1 MEVKILL
8 MDRLSIEIVTGVV
21 ALAIQAGFAVWWA
34 SGIQS
39 KLYHIEHEVMK
50 LNMNVE
56 QNTEFRIKWPRGEMG
71 ALPDDVKQD
80 SAITVLQSEVER
92 LRQRTQC
99 R

>member
-1 MEVKILL
+1 MN
-8 MDRLSIEIVTGVV
+8 RLSIEIVTGVV
-21 ALAIQAGFAVWWA
+21 ALAIQAGVAVWWA

-39 KLYHIEHEVMK
+39 TLDHIEHQVMK
-50 LNMNVE
+50 LDMNVE

-80 SAITVLQSEVER
+80 SAITVLQAEVER
-92 LRQRTQC
+92 LRERTQC

>member
-1 MEVKILL
+1 MN
-8 MDRLSIEIVTGVV
+8 RLSIEIVTGVV
-21 ALAIQAGFAVWWA
+21 ALAVQAGVAVWWA

-39 KLYHIEHEVMK
+39 TLDHIEHQVMK
-50 LNMNVE
+50 LDMNVE

-80 SAITVLQSEVER
+80 SAITVLQAEVER
-92 LRQRTQC
+92 LRERTQC

>member
-1 MEVKILL
+1 MN
-8 MDRLSIEIVTGVV
+8 RLSIEIVTGVV
-21 ALAIQAGFAVWWA
+21 ALAIQAGVAVWWA

-39 KLYHIEHEVMK
+39 KLYHIEHQVMK
-50 LNMNVE
+50 LDMNVE

-80 SAITVLQSEVER
+80 SAITVLQAEVER
-92 LRQRTQC
+92 LRERTQC

>member
-1 MEVKILL
+1 MN
-8 MDRLSIEIVTGVV
+8 RLSIEIVTGVV
-21 ALAIQAGFAVWWA
+21 ALAVQAGVAVWWA

-39 KLYHIEHEVMK
+39 KLYHIEHQVMK
-50 LNMNVE
+50 LDMNVE

-80 SAITVLQSEVER
+80 SAITVLQAEVER
-92 LRQRTQC
+92 LRAHAQC

>member
-1 MEVKILL
+1 MN
-8 MDRLSIEIVTGVV
+8 RLSLEIISGVI
-21 ALAIQAGFAVWWA
+21 ALAVQAGVAVWWA

-39 KLYHIEHEVMK
+39 TLSHIEHQVMK
-50 LNMNVE
+50 LDMNVE

-80 SAITVLQSEVER
+80 SAITVLQAEVER

>member
-1 MEVKILL
+1 MN
-8 MDRLSIEIVTGVV
+8 RLSLEIITGVV
-21 ALAIQAGFAVWWA
+21 ALAVQAGIAVWWA

-39 KLYHIEHEVMK
+39 KIYHIEHQVMK
-50 LNMNVE
+50 LDMNVE

-80 SAITVLQSEVER
+80 SAITVLQAEVER
-92 LRQRTQC
+92 LREHTQC